1 LFNTAQK
8 RRDTMFFLPLFDDN
22 PTIRPPL
29 VTWMIMALCILIFLI
44 QATQPDRGQYEILLR
59 YATIPAIVTG
69 EASLPVALQ
78 SIPSWATLISS
89 TFLHGGWMHL
99 GGNML
104 YLWIFA
110 DNVEDRMGPV
120 KFLLFYLICGAAASL
135 AHVMIDPGS
144 TTPLVGA
151 SGAIAGVLAAY
162 LLMFPRAKV
171 RVIMVILIFIRW
183 IYLPAFVV
191 LGAWVLLQFVAAP
204 SSLGGDGG
212 GTAYFAHIGGFLAG
226 LVLAPFFRRRG
237 VPLLPKQDDPPQ
249 WDISPVS
256 GRQIRDEF
264 AARYRYRR
272 PTRTDIPSI
281 RRKDD
286 RRKGPWG

>member
-1 LFNTAQK
+1 
-8 RRDTMFFLPLFDDN
+8 MFFLPLFDDN
-22 PTIRPPL
+22 PTSRPPL
-29 VTWMIMALCILIFLI
+29 VSWIILALCILIFLI

-59 YATIPAIVTG
+59 YATIPALVTG
-69 EASLPVALQ
+69 EADLPEGLR
-78 SIPSWATLISS
+78 SIPSWATLVSS

-110 DNVEDRMGPV
+110 DNVEDRMGSFR
-120 KFLLFYLICGAAASL
+120 FLVFYLSCGLVASL
-135 AHVMIDPGS
+135 AHVLINPDS

-183 IYLPAFVV
+183 IHIPAFVV
-191 LGAWVLLQFVAAP
+191 LGVWILLQFVAAP
-204 SSLGGDGG
+204 SSLAGNGG

-226 LVLAPFFRRRG
+226 LVLTPFFRGKG
-237 VPLLPKQDDPPQ
+237 VVLLPKQEEPPQ
-249 WDISPVS
+249 WDISPVP
-256 GRQIRDEF
+256 GRQVRDEF
-264 AARYRYRR
+264 KARYRYRR
-272 PTRTDIPSI
+272 PGRTDIPSI
-281 RRKDD
+281 NRKNT

>member
-1 LFNTAQK
+1 
-8 RRDTMFFLPLFDDN
+8 MFFLPLFDDN
-22 PTIRPPL
+22 PTSRPPL
-29 VTWMIMALCILIFLI
+29 VTWVIMAICILVFLI

-69 EASLPVALQ
+69 DALLPDALQ
-78 SIPSWATLISS
+78 SIPPWATLISS

-110 DNVEDRMGPV
+110 DNVEDRMGPLR
-120 KFLLFYLICGAAASL
+120 FILFYMICGVAASF
-135 AHVMIDPGS
+135 AHVMVDPGS

-183 IYLPAFVV
+183 IYIPAFVV
-191 LGAWVLLQFVAAP
+191 LGVWVLLQFVAAP
-204 SSLGGDGG
+204 SSLAGDGG

-226 LVLAPFFRRRG
+226 LALTPFFKRKG
-237 VPLLPKQDDPPQ
+237 VELLPKQAEPPE
-249 WDISPVS
+249 WDISPVP
-256 GRQIRDEF
+256 GRDVRDEF
-264 AARYRYRR
+264 KKRYSYRR
-272 PTRTDIPSI
+272 RNRADIPTIKRQDS
-281 RRKDD
+281 

>member
-1 LFNTAQK
+1 
-8 RRDTMFFLPLFDDN
+8 MFFLPLFDDN
-22 PTIRPPL
+22 PTSRPPL
-29 VTWMIMALCILIFLI
+29 VSWIILALCILIFLI

-59 YATIPAIVTG
+59 YATIPALVTG
-69 EASLPVALQ
+69 EADLPEDLR
-78 SIPSWATLISS
+78 SIPSWATLVSS

-110 DNVEDRMGPV
+110 DNVEDRMGSV
-120 KFLLFYLICGAAASL
+120 RFLIFYLICGMAASL
-135 AHVMIDPGS
+135 AHVLINPDS

-183 IYLPAFVV
+183 IHIPAFVV
-191 LGAWVLLQFVAAP
+191 LGVWILLQFVAAP
-204 SSLGGDGG
+204 SSLAGDGG

-226 LVLAPFFRRRG
+226 LVLTPFFRRKG
-237 VPLLPKQDDPPQ
+237 VVLLPKQEEPPQ
-249 WDISPVS
+249 WDISPVP
-256 GRQIRDEF
+256 GRQVKDEF
-264 AARYRYRR
+264 KARYRYRR
-272 PTRTDIPSI
+272 PGRTDIPSI
-281 RRKDD
+281 QRDD
-286 RRKGPWG
+286 TRGKGPWG

>member
-1 LFNTAQK
+1 
-8 RRDTMFFLPLFDDN
+8 MFFLPLFDDN
-22 PTIRPPL
+22 PTSRPPL

-44 QATQPDRGQYEILLR
+44 QATQPERGQYEILLR

-69 EASLPVALQ
+69 EAFLPDALR
-78 SIPSWATLISS
+78 SIPSWATLVSS

-120 KFLLFYLICGAAASL
+120 RFLLFYLICGVAASL
-135 AHVMIDPGS
+135 AHVMVDPAS

-183 IYLPAFVV
+183 IYIPAFVV
-191 LGAWVLLQFVAAP
+191 LGVWVLLQFVAAP
-204 SSLGGDGG
+204 SSLAGDGG

-226 LVLAPFFRRRG
+226 LVLTPFFKKKG
-237 VPLLPKQDDPPQ
+237 VVLLPKQDEPPH
-249 WDISPVS
+249 WDISPAPA
-256 GRQIRDEF
+256 RQVRDEF
-264 AARYRYRR
+264 RKRYSYRR
-272 PTRTDIPSI
+272 PGRSDIPSI
-281 RRKDD
+281 SRKNS